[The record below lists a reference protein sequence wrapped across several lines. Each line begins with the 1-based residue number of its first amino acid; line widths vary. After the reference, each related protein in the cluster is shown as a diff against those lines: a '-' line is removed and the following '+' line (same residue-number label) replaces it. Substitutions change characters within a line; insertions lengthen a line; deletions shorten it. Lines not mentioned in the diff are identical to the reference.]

1 VSPRFQRSRPEAA
14 PTVALASALIC
25 CTAAAQPQASVD
37 RPYTIE
43 CVSAAETEGAV
54 ACRTD
59 LATFIGRR
67 VFDQYCASCH
77 AADALGS
84 TFAPPLGDRVK
95 RLSLAAFRNVLESG
109 YRGDA
114 AALPRWAEIPDVQR
128 YSEPLWT
135 YLLARG
141 NGDLPP
147 GPIGLLPDAAA
158 P

>member
-1 VSPRFQRSRPEAA
+1 MP
-14 PTVALASALIC
+14 
-25 CTAAAQPQASVD
+25 
-37 RPYTIE
+37 
-43 CVSAAETEGAV
+43 
-54 ACRTD
+54 CRTD

-77 AADALGS
+77 ASDALGS
-84 TFAPPLGDRVK
+84 NFAPPLGDRVR
-95 RLSLAAFRNVLESG
+95 RLTFAAFRNVLESG

-114 AALPRWAEIPDVQR
+114 GALPRWADIPDVQR
-128 YSEPLWT
+128 YAEPLWI

-147 GPIGLLPDAAA
+147 GPIGLLPDAAS

>member
-1 VSPRFQRSRPEAA
+1 MFHSRAKLA
-14 PTVALASALIC
+14 PTVAVAALLVC
-25 CTAAAQPQASVD
+25 GTAAAQPHASAEL
-37 RPYTIE
+37 PYTIE
-43 CVSAAETEGAV
+43 CVPVAEAPNRV
-54 ACRTD
+54 PCRTD

-77 AADALGS
+77 ASDALGS
-84 TFAPPLGDRVK
+84 SFAPPLGDRVR

-114 AALPRWAEIPDVQR
+114 GAMPRWADIPDVQR
-128 YSEPLWT
+128 YAEPLWI

-147 GPIGLLPDAAA
+147 GPIGLLPGAGA